1 MNAAQANQCLAKTA
15 ASIRRM
21 QTKVVRLDGNLDE
34 QDIAARK
41 QEAAIGWEFAK
52 QVDKIEAA
60 LEATRSNVAIDLWCK
75 QNCGCDI
82 STMRRRKRLHK
93 HWKEYES
100 KRREL
105 GSCGQ
110 TGLLFG
116 LSLVGE
122 NTSNTVTNKH
132 ALPVRSAVRT
142 VFRQSTKT
150 TVERFDWSRCQ
161 FLTGDALTE
170 LPKLPANSVNTIVT
184 SPPYWP
190 TKRTYG
196 GKGIGFESTLSEYL
210 VNLVVVFQKARGVLR
225 NDGVLW
231 VVIDDAYKDGDLL
244 MIPARLT
251 MAMQDGG
258 WLCRSEIIWNK
269 DAAGR
274 PEPVTDRVTK
284 NHEKVLMF
292 TKQRKY
298 FYDPDPIREPLVQP
312 YSVPRRQKTGLMRR
326 DSDRP
331 DRVWSNPMGRN
342 SGSVWTIMPS
352 SYRGSHGATMPEELA
367 RRCVAVSCPEN
378 GLVLD
383 PFGGVATT
391 ALAALRL
398 GHRAIS
404 IDINPA
410 YSKEAR
416 RRIELELDGDGGGEY
431 RQMLAAE

>member
-1 MNAAQANQCLAKTA
+1 MNTAQASQCLSTTA

-21 QTKVVRLDGNLDE
+21 QTRVGRLDGALVE

-41 QEAAIGWEFAK
+41 QEAQIGFEFAK
-52 QVDKIEAA
+52 RVDKIEAA
-60 LEATRSNVAIDLWCK
+60 LKATRTNLTIDLWCK

-93 HWKEYES
+93 HWKEYEA

-116 LSLVGE
+116 LSLVSANDPGVAM
-122 NTSNTVTNKH
+122 NRRQT
-132 ALPVRSAVRT
+132 PVRSPVRT
-142 VFRQSTKT
+142 IVRPITRT
-150 TVERFDWSRCQ
+150 IGDRFDWSRCQ
-161 FLTGDALTE
+161 FVTGSALTE
-170 LPKLPANSVNTIVT
+170 LPKLPARSVNTIVT

-190 TKRTYG
+190 PKRVYG
-196 GKGIGFESTLSEYL
+196 GKGIGFEKTLSEYIASL
-210 VNLVVVFQKARGVLR
+210 VTVFQEARRVLR
-225 NDGVLW
+225 DDGVLW
-231 VVIDDAYKDGDLL
+231 IVIDDSYENGDLL
-244 MIPARLT
+244 LIPARLT
-251 MAMQDGG
+251 MGLQDGG
-258 WLCRSEIIWNK
+258 WICRSEIIWNK

-292 TKQRKY
+292 TKQRRY
-298 FYDPDPIREPLVQP
+298 FYDPDPIREPLVQA
-312 YSVPRRQKTGLMRR
+312 YSVPGRQKPGLMRKDDTR
-326 DSDRP
+326 TE
-331 DRVWSNPMGRN
+331 RVWSNPMGRN

-352 SYRGSHGATMPEELA
+352 SYRGSHGAVMPEEIA
-367 RRCVAVSCPEN
+367 RRCIMVSCPEN
-378 GLVLD
+378 GVVLD
-383 PFGGVATT
+383 CFGGAGTT

-410 YSKEAR
+410 YTKEAR
-416 RRIELELDGDGGGEY
+416 RRIEAEMNDGGLD